1 MTEKRIQEAPEPDFI
16 PPLPPEVAE
25 WLAVE
30 TLKNARKLAAE
41 ACARWDELAAS
52 GNCDAESLAVAEAG
66 ATEASIAVRHFE
78 RSQKGESRPL
88 LVIREYPEKSQ

>member
-1 MTEKRIQEAPEPDFI
+1 MTEADEPDLI

-30 TLKNARKLAAE
+30 TLKNARKFAAE
-41 ACARWDELAAS
+41 ACARWEELAVS
-52 GNCDAESLAVAEAG
+52 GKCDAECLAVAEAG

-78 RSQKGESRPL
+78 RSQQGESRL
-88 LVIREYPEKSQ
+88 LLLSSASPEKSQ